1 MRCSRLDRSGMDSC
15 GVLGPLADKQT
26 LPGPEIAAVQR
37 GDKIVSPSLPALI
50 TAQQL
55 FTFG

>member
-1 MRCSRLDRSGMDSC
+1 MRCARLDRSEMDSW

-26 LPGPEIAAVQR
+26 LPGPEIAVQR
-37 GDKIVSPSLPALI
+37 GDKIVSPRLPALI

-55 FTFG
+55 FTFS